1 MIAII
6 ISMMGIITFSLF
18 ILEESFQTVMFG
30 SWPAQDAKEWRLAK
44 RAIEVQKPIIFAMKA
59 VNWSV
64 GWLQPLGFVAYN
76 AYIRSAEFYNL
87 GLSAKV
93 FAYCPECFDGEE
105 VTFTFRPQ
113 RVEDGTAI
121 AHQIRVEFPPEVS
134 PTLAPVVIRGTV
146 RAEGQAVRVTAIEIK
161 AVSE

>member
-1 MIAII
+1 
-6 ISMMGIITFSLF
+6 MMGIITFSLF

-44 RAIEVQKPIIFAMKA
+44 RAVEIQRPIIFAMKC

-64 GWLQPLGFVAYN
+64 GWIQPLGFVAYN

-87 GLSAKV
+87 GLGAKV
-93 FAYCPECFDGEE
+93 FAFCPECFDNEE
-105 VTFTFRPQ
+105 VEFTLRPQ
-113 RVEDGTAI
+113 RIDNEEVIAGT
-121 AHQIRVEFPPEVS
+121 IRVEYPSDVV
-134 PTLAPVVIRGTV
+134 PTMAPVVVRGTV
-146 RAEGQAVRVTAIEIK
+146 RVEGEVIRIRAIEIK